1 MSFCSRIQFPRPS
14 VSLETLKKRNGRK
27 FHSTEQ
33 KAGCQYGNGKGN
45 RFHSTEQKA
54 GFSAETDKTYG
65 PSAESLWLTFL
76 DVKPCEQSEQTDG
89 FRQRTLSEN
98 SNPASILSDYDPMP
112 TISEESEDEVVAYFF
127 ELMQSGGCYWDD
139 DDYEFDGGR
148 YGDGQ

>member
-1 MSFCSRIQFPRPS
+1 MQEAHHKRPKAKPGLA
-14 VSLETLKKRNGRK
+14 VRKVMKKLLANRLLRLLR
-27 FHSTEQ
+27 Q
-33 KAGCQYGNGKGN
+33 KN
-45 RFHSTEQKA
+45 
-54 GFSAETDKTYG
+54 
-65 PSAESLWLTFL
+65 
-76 DVKPCEQSEQTDG
+76 VKPCEQSEQTDG